1 MTRLEIL
8 LRSAMAASVLMAGSC
23 AAPMNDGKGLMAD
36 PMVNHPIAIEP
47 GMQSIRLTSPA
58 AGEAIPAAEAAQ
70 LDMFLADYRL
80 HGSGSISIN
89 APPGQAAR
97 SAIGWFAER
106 VAASG
111 VPRDRI
117 LVATRENPG
126 DFKVELS
133 YITYRAFTKPCGD
146 WSENLASTAGNLT
159 PRNFGCATQHNVAA
173 MLADPRDLQGP
184 RPQDGASA
192 ARRTTVV
199 GNYEQGKI
207 TSAEKRKGDMGN
219 EQSGTSSQVGR

>member
-1 MTRLEIL
+1 MTRFDML

-23 AAPMNDGKGLMAD
+23 AAPMNDGKSLMAD

-47 GMQSIRLTSPA
+47 GMQSLRLASPA
-58 AGEAIPAAEAAQ
+58 SGDAMPASDAAQ

-80 HGSGSISIN
+80 HGSGAISIN

-97 SAIGWFAER
+97 GAIGWFAER

-133 YITYRAFTKPCGD
+133 YITYRAVTRPCGD
-146 WSENLASTAGNLT
+146 WSENLANTAGNLT
-159 PRNFGCATQHNVAA
+159 PKNFGCAVQQNVAA
-173 MLADPRDLQGP
+173 MVADPRDLKEP
-184 RPQDGASA
+184 RPLDGSNAT
-192 ARRTTVV
+192 RRSTII

-207 TSAEKRKGDMGN
+207 TTAEKRKGDLGN
-219 EQSGTSSQVGR
+219 EQAGTSSQVGR